1 MVQKPPK
8 PIFRLFGPAGTGKT
22 TLAKTIAAQIGGPV
36 CFAAFAGKAASVMRA
51 KGCVDATTIHK
62 LIYVPHLTEG
72 KLTFI
77 LNEQSRLMSAPL
89 LILDEASMVDTKL
102 GRDLL
107 SFNRP
112 ILVLGD
118 PAQLPPIEGRGF
130 FTREPADFTLTTI
143 HRQKLND
150 PIIKLATHAREGQKL
165 PFGEFGQSF
174 VRPNLDVDIESVLSA
189 DQILVGTNETRHRFN
204 CRVRELH
211 GLPPGQPC
219 VDDKLVCLK
228 NNATKGIFNGEIWF
242 VTEILD
248 APQELVRMRLRP
260 ETRERREVTVSVRR
274 EFFTQQEPKLSPKE
288 LKNTDQFTF
297 AYALTV
303 HKAQGSE
310 WPSVVLFDQSDRFR
324 DDKAKW
330 LYTGITRASKSIKVY
345 V

>member
-1 MVQKPPK
+1 M
-8 PIFRLFGPAGTGKT
+8 
-22 TLAKTIAAQIGGPV
+22 
-36 CFAAFAGKAASVMRA
+36 
-51 KGCVDATTIHK
+51 
-62 LIYVPHLTEG
+62 
-72 KLTFI
+72 
-77 LNEQSRLMSAPL
+77 
-89 LILDEASMVDTKL
+89 
-102 GRDLL
+102 
-107 SFNRP
+107 
-112 ILVLGD
+112 
-118 PAQLPPIEGRGF
+118 
-130 FTREPADFTLTTI
+130 
-143 HRQKLND
+143 
-150 PIIKLATHAREGQKL
+150 
-165 PFGEFGQSF
+165 
-174 VRPNLDVDIESVLSA
+174 
-189 DQILVGTNETRHRFN
+189 
-204 CRVRELH
+204 RELH
-211 GLPPGQPC
+211 NLPPGQPC